1 MRPRRIAVL
10 STSRADYGL
19 LYWLLK
25 ALKADRATKPQ
36 IVAAGS
42 HLSKAFGRT
51 ADAITADGFAIAAR
65 VDTLPRKDDSAG
77 VARALGRATTAFVE
91 AFLRLKPDL
100 LVVLGDRYELL
111 AACTA
116 AVGLR
121 LPIAHIHGGES
132 TEGVLDEQVRHAV
145 SKMAHLHFPAA
156 ESYRRRLIRMGE
168 NPRRVHNVGAPGLEY
183 IRKFKPLPRRR
194 LEKRLRFSLARPLA
208 VVTVHPGTLNA
219 GERGGVLPAVLKAL
233 DRTRLRAVLTYANAD
248 AGGRRINRRLERYA
262 ARNSSRAVVVPSLGQ
277 AAYLSLLAAAD
288 VVVGNSSSGVIE
300 VPSLRM
306 PTVNVGDRQKGRL
319 RAPSVIDSPP
329 SAAAVTRALRRA
341 LSPAFLRRNCRG
353 RNPYGEGRTAA
364 KMLAVLKRVPLGE
377 SLLRKSFYEAK

>member
-36 IVAAGS
+36 ILAAGS
-42 HLSKAFGRT
+42 HLSKAYGRT

-65 VDTLPRKDDSAG
+65 VDTLPRKDDAAG
-77 VARALGRATTAFVE
+77 MARALGRGVSSFVE

-100 LVVLGDRYELL
+100 LVGLGDRYELL
-111 AACTA
+111 AAATA

-145 SKMAHLHFPAA
+145 SKMAHLHFAAA
-156 ESYRRRLIRMGE
+156 EPYRRRLIRMGE
-168 NPRRVHNVGAPGLEY
+168 DPKRVFNVGAPGLEF
-183 IRKFKPLPRRR
+183 IRRFKPLPRHA
-194 LEKRLRFSLARPLA
+194 LEKKLRFSLAGPLA
-208 VVTVHPGTLNA
+208 AVTVHPDTLGTKDS
-219 GERGGVLPAVLKAL
+219 GEVLGAVLKSL
-233 DRTRLRAVLTYANAD
+233 DRAKLRSVLTYANVD
-248 AGGRRINRRLERYA
+248 AGGRAINRRLERYA
-262 ARNSSRAVVVPSLGQ
+262 ARNRGRAVAIPSLGQ
-277 AAYLSLLAAAD
+277 EGYLSLLSAAD
-288 VVVGNSSSGVIE
+288 LVVGNSSSGVIE

-319 RAPSVIDSPP
+319 RAPSVIDCPP
-329 SAAAVTRALRRA
+329 SAAAVTRALQRA

-353 RNPYGEGRTAA
+353 RSPYGEGRTAA

-377 SLLRKSFYEAK
+377 SLLAKSFHEKN